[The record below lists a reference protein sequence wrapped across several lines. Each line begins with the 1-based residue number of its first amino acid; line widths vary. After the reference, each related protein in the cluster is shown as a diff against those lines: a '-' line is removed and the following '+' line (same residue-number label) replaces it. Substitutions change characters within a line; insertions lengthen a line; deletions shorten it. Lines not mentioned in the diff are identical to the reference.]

1 MSERTEHG
9 HKPPPQIATTGHEWD
24 GIHEL
29 NTPLPR
35 WWLWLFY
42 ATIIWAVG
50 YWIVYPSWPLLTS
63 YSKGVLGWH
72 ARSAVVSDLAAL
84 QAQRGPMIARLE
96 ATPLADIESTPQ
108 LLDFARA
115 LGRAA
120 FADNCAPCHGAGGG
134 GARGYPN
141 LTDDDWLWGGTLAD
155 IEQTIR
161 HGVRSTD
168 DKGHQGAMPA
178 FGRDGMLKRDD
189 IVAVADYVRSL
200 SGLSTTP
207 GADLGARRKNLRRQ
221 LRRLSRPAGQG
232 QPRARRPQSDR
243 QDLALRVGHQDHH
256 RRHLER
262 PRRRDAGLG
271 RQARR
276 CHDQGADGLR
286 AHVRRR
292 GEVTDVPLL

>member
-1 MSERTEHG
+1 MTERTEHG
-9 HKPPPQIATTGHEWD
+9 HTPPPQIATTGHEWD
-24 GIHEL
+24 GIREL

-63 YSKGVLGWH
+63 YSKGVFGWQ
-72 ARSAVVSDLAAL
+72 ARSAVVSDLTAL
-84 QAQRGPMIARLE
+84 RAQRGPMVARLE
-96 ATPLADIESTPQ
+96 STQLADIESTPQ

-161 HGVRSTD
+161 HGARSTD
-168 DKGHQGAMPA
+168 DKGHQGSMPA

-189 IVAVADYVRSL
+189 IVAAADYVRSL

-207 GADLGARRKNLRRQ
+207 GADLAHGAKVFADNCAVCHGPQGKGNRALGAPNLTDKIW
-221 LRRLSRPAGQG
+221 LYGPDTKTIIDGIWNGHGGVMPAWG
-232 QPRARRPQSDR
+232 AKLD
-243 QDLALRVGHQDHH
+243 DVTIKALTVYVHTFG
-256 RRHLER
+256 
-262 PRRRDAGLG
+262 G
-271 RQARR
+271 
-276 CHDQGADGLR
+276 
-286 AHVRRR
+286 
-292 GEVTDVPLL
+292 GEK